1 MQGHCTHCY
10 CKDFPMKMRYIW
22 MRVKK
27 SVSYRR
33 LYVCLLQNIGFG
45 QLENDLLIC
54 TRSRGVTWKMVWSN
68 DGLYIT
74 KQTRVFFSS
83 VRVCILRS
91 IVPNPSRSLWML
103 LISRMSPTL
112 TRCFVLWQQDAWCK
126 RFTSVRECLRK
137 KSSCI
142 MAWQLQSTRILPHQS
157 DGSW

>member
-1 MQGHCTHCY
+1 MRGHCTHCY
-10 CKDFPMKMRYIW
+10 CKDFPVKMRYIW

-33 LYVCLLQNIGFG
+33 LCVCLLPKHR
-45 QLENDLLIC
+45 LWA
-54 TRSRGVTWKMVWSN
+54 TRKWPTNMYQIPRSHMEMVWSN

-74 KQTRVFFSS
+74 KQSRVFFSS